1 MVMSRTSEQSSV
13 CLLVDMGAFHLA
25 EFAQTL
31 CLPFVGSAV
40 HGGVHVVQVVSQKL
54 AVRMLMVA
62 PLDDTFKV
70 RINMNS
76 TFDIP

>member
-1 MVMSRTSEQSSV
+1 MVMSRTSEQGSI
-13 CLLVDMGAFHLA
+13 CLLVDMGSFHLA
-25 EFAQTL
+25 EFAQSL

-54 AVRMLMVA
+54 AVRMLMVP

-70 RINMNS
+70 CVKTKS
-76 TFDIP
+76 AFE